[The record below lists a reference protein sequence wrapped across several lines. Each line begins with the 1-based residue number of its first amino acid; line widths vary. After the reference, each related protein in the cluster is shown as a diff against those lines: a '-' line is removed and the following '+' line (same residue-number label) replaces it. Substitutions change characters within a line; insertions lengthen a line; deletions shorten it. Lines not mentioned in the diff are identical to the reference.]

1 MSSLRHVSRS
11 TTPAS
16 IARTPS
22 LAVLSYSRAPAYR
35 RLISSALSP
44 ARRDAAFSTPSRMP
58 TAFLP
63 LLRSPFLP
71 ETVAAIQSRS
81 FHVTLPWYQEQPA
94 QPEKPSKPEQKSD
107 ESASSSESEAKPE
120 AEEQKKQQEESE
132 DSGEGKKEEEKGEK
146 KEDLPPPPPH
156 GDKTPWQVFMETMQ
170 TEFKASKEWNE
181 STKQLSD
188 SAHQFTESE
197 SVRRARQAYESTTGA
212 VSSTAGRV
220 LKTSADV
227 VGKGAAWTWDTNVMK
242 GVRKGANITGEAL
255 DKATKPIRDTEAF
268 KSVKDVID
276 DGSSS
281 RYGGWVEK
289 EERRKARE
297 LRQKKAAAIHGNVE
311 EMVEDPNA
319 GTNVTLHKDA
329 AWKEAWRDFRDQNK
343 FVQGVFNMKSV
354 YQESENPLVSTARSI
369 TDRVAGFFAE
379 NETAMVIK
387 KIRAMDPS
395 FQIEPFQQELRDYIL
410 PEVLD
415 AYVKGDTETLKLWL
429 SAAQYSV
436 YEALTKQYLQ
446 AGMKSDGRILDI
458 RHVDI
463 LKARMLEPGE
473 IPVFIITCRTQEVHV
488 YRNAKTSELAAG
500 MEDRVQLVTYVIG
513 ITRTPEDVNNPE
525 TRGWRYV
532 YKLFPCSP
540 TKVVIRLILTIFQ
553 PLSLSL
559 LSKLLAHIHQTLTQK
574 IHPPLMALRLGA
586 LGREADAPDPIEG
599 ARLDELAVA
608 RSQQDI
614 PKACSAR
621 RLRGLPMSQSPGPER
636 TILSI
641 SFPIPILVRSV
652 FDRQT
657 ELAPITPRQRCAR
670 ARAPTRSAQSRGRPP
685 QRLHVPRDAASRMV
699 AAISA
704 SPNSSALWC
713 IM

>member
-1 MSSLRHVSRS
+1 MTMSSLRHVARS
-11 TTPAS
+11 TTPTS
-16 IARTPS
+16 ILKTPS
-22 LAVLSYSRAPAYR
+22 LAAHSYGRSPAYR
-35 RLISSALSP
+35 RLLSSTLSSARS
-44 ARRDAAFSTPSRMP
+44 DAALYLHSAPSRTSSLSAP
-58 TAFLP
+58 FTP
-63 LLRSPFLP
+63 LASLRSPFLP
-71 ETVAAIQSRS
+71 ETVAAIPSRT
-81 FHVTLPWYQEQPA
+81 FHSTSRWRQEQPA
-94 QPEKPSKPEQKSD
+94 QPDKPLKSEDKPSD
-107 ESASSSESEAKPE
+107 AKPKS
-120 AEEQKKQQEESE
+120 EEQTTQQQEGEE
-132 DSGEGKKEEEKGEK
+132 SGEGKKEENKDGKKDGK

-156 GDKTPWQVFMETMQ
+156 GDKTPWQVFLETMQ

-188 SAHQFTESE
+188 SAQQFTESE

-212 VSSTAGRV
+212 VSSTAGKV
-220 LKTSADV
+220 LKTSADA

-268 KSVKDVID
+268 KSVKDAID

-289 EERRKARE
+289 EERKKARE
-297 LRQKKAAAIHGNVE
+297 LRQKKAASIHGNIE
-311 EMVEDPNA
+311 EAVEDPNA
-319 GTNVTLHKDA
+319 GTNVTVHKDA
-329 AWKEAWRDFRDQNK
+329 AWKEAWREFRDQNK

-354 YQESENPLVSTARSI
+354 YQESENPLISTARSI

-387 KIRAMDPS
+387 KIRAMDPN
-395 FQIEPFQQELRDYIL
+395 FQLEPFQQELRDYIL

-488 YRNAKTSELAAG
+488 YRNAKTGELAAG

-525 TRGWRYV
+525 TRGWR
-532 YKLFPCSP
+532 
-540 TKVVIRLILTIFQ
+540 LIEM
-553 PLSLSL
+553 
-559 LSKLLAHIHQTLTQK
+559 QK
-574 IHPPLMALRLGA
+574 S
-586 LGREADAPDPIEG
+586 GRDYI
-599 ARLDELAVA
+599 
-608 RSQQDI
+608 
-614 PKACSAR
+614 
-621 RLRGLPMSQSPGPER
+621 
-636 TILSI
+636 
-641 SFPIPILVRSV
+641 
-652 FDRQT
+652 
-657 ELAPITPRQRCAR
+657 
-670 ARAPTRSAQSRGRPP
+670 
-685 QRLHVPRDAASRMV
+685 
-699 AAISA
+699 
-704 SPNSSALWC
+704 
-713 IM
+713 